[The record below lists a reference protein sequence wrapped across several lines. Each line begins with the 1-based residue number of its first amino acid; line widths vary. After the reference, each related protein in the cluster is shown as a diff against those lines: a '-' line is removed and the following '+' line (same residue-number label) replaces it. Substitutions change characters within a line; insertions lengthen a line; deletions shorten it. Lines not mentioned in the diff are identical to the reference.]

1 MRDYDVKF
9 CKKNS
14 TEMDCLLTGTVR
26 GCNTGRILGYQGII
40 KTKNLSDK
48 HDSAVRMIQELGER
62 MLGFIDRTRDL
73 FQMEKGSYML
83 KPQEVNILSLLQRI
97 KKHES
102 LWH

>member
-1 MRDYDVKF
+1 
-9 CKKNS
+9 
-14 TEMDCLLTGTVR
+14 
-26 GCNTGRILGYQGII
+26 
-40 KTKNLSDK
+40 
-48 HDSAVRMIQELGER
+48 MIQELGER